1 MKKFLLLMSAAA
13 VSLSGMAFVK
23 APKLNQGQNYAID
36 GKVKQ
41 QLISASAANVVSET
55 QLAPGVIEQVCAT
68 RDGGLV
74 KRIVKN
80 GKSVAAKSY
89 QAPVEAAE
97 GATLSESFEGWDG
110 LRANWIP
117 AGWSEQNSDGKAP
130 TLENGKFTWH
140 VGAQEGSLLNPID
153 GNYYAIIYY
162 AYEKDENNQSVDLPQ
177 DEWLI
182 SPAMTLRKNEMLSFY
197 LGYNPLYL
205 YDMSNENLD
214 WTNRVFKNRIVS
226 ATLTVWV
233 RETGGE
239 WVQIYDVEPQWSDKE
254 LGELFDNYSSSGY
267 EKVQLSLADYEG
279 KEVQVAFRYAGI
291 RGNSMV
297 IDNVVVDQEPLL
309 AKYDRPY
316 GSLFLGYSE
325 DLDSSIGDEE
335 NDYTFMYA
343 PAYTTLTWN
352 SVLSSNITSHSW
364 AFGDNTSSEA
374 SIETEFAPSRKENY
388 YTLPSLSA
396 TADGYDDIT
405 FTYPVHGLYVGGG
418 GDLGTKSFPL
428 TRANLEKDGISL
440 LYNSQS
446 IPLSGYYKYTNTV
459 WTQMFFGKTPTET
472 DYLETLGFLTKF
484 EKPAKPCIIKRVW
497 VMAYGLIQDD
507 SKLSMVLYR
516 CAPNNMPYG
525 AFASA
530 ECGVADMK
538 VLNFGGS
545 YNYYMIPFDFT
556 VAEGENPI
564 LLDRDIFAMV
574 YDLNSNENNIIYL
587 VQTLTNDANDDAS
600 QYIYFTGKENGEDVG
615 FVFDVA
621 SLTNTSGEPTKTH
634 LYMELEVED
643 PWLKALSATEVELG
657 AAGGTA
663 ELAIDTYY
671 DAADLTYSVVDG
683 AGNAADWATVI
694 GAGSN
699 AEGKVSVTLGEL
711 AEGATER
718 VAKVTISSPTCSDV
732 VFTVKQSAGS
742 GVEVVEANPMKV
754 TVKGGN
760 IVVANAEGEVVV
772 YDVAGKVVATATANG
787 SAVIPATDLEGGV
800 YVVSVAGKAVK
811 VIK

>member
-1 MKKFLLLMSAAA
+1 MKKFLLLMCAAT
-13 VSLSGMAFVK
+13 VSLSGMAFEK
-23 APKLNQGQNYAID
+23 APKLNQGQNYAIE

-41 QLISASAANVVSET
+41 QLVKASAVNVVSET
-55 QLAPGVIEQVCAT
+55 QLAPGITEQVCAT

-80 GKSVAAKSY
+80 GKSVAPKSY

-97 GATLSESFEGWDG
+97 GASLSESFEGWDG
-110 LRANWIP
+110 MRVNWIP
-117 AGWSEQNSDGKAP
+117 TRWSEQNSDGKAP

-214 WTNRVFKNRIVS
+214 WTNRVFKNRKVA

-239 WVQIYDVEPQWSDKE
+239 WVQLYDVEPQWSDKE

-267 EKVQLSLADYEG
+267 EKVEISLADYEG

-309 AKYDRPY
+309 AKYDKPY

-325 DLDSSIGDEE
+325 DLYSSIGDEE

-428 TRANLEKDGISL
+428 TRANLEQNGLSL
-440 LYNSQS
+440 LYNNQS
-446 IPLSGYYKYTNTV
+446 IPLSGYYKFTNTI
-459 WTQMFFGKTPTET
+459 WTQMFFGSTPTET

-530 ECGVADMK
+530 ECVVADMK
-538 VLNFGGS
+538 VHNFGGS

-587 VQTLTNDANDDAS
+587 VQTITADANDDAS
-600 QYIYFTGKENGEDVG
+600 QYIYFTGKENGENVG

-621 SLTNTSGEPTKTH
+621 SLTNDSGEPTKTH

-643 PWLKALSATEVELG
+643 PWLKALSATEVQLG
-657 AAGGTA
+657 EAGGTA

-671 DAADLTYSVVDG
+671 DAADLTYTVVDG
-683 AGNAADWATVI
+683 GGNAADWASVI

-699 AEGKVSVTLGEL
+699 TEGKVTVTLGKME
-711 AEGATER
+711 AGAADRE
-718 VAKVTISSPTCSDV
+718 AKVTISSPTCTDV

-742 GVEVVEANPMKV
+742 GVELVEANPMKV
-754 TVKGGN
+754 TVEGGN
-760 IVVANAEGEVVV
+760 IVVANAEGKVVV

-800 YVVSVAGKAVK
+800 YVVNVAGKTVK
-811 VIK
+811 IVK

>member
-13 VSLSGMAFVK
+13 MSLSGMAFVK

-41 QLISASAANVVSET
+41 QLITARATNVVSET
-55 QLAPGVIEQVCAT
+55 QLAPGIVEQVCAT
-68 RDGGLV
+68 SDGGLV

-80 GKSVAAKSY
+80 GKTMSTKSY
-89 QAPVEAAE
+89 QAPAQAAE
-97 GATLSESFEGWDG
+97 GASLSESFEGWDG
-110 LRANWIP
+110 LKSNWIP
-117 AGWSEQNSDGKAP
+117 DGWQEQNSDGTAP
-130 TLENGKFTWH
+130 TLQNGKFTWH

-153 GNYYAIIYY
+153 GSYYAIIYY
-162 AYEKDENNQSVDLPQ
+162 AYEKNADDQSVDLPQ

-182 SPAMTLRKNEMLSFY
+182 TPAMTLRKNEMLSFY

-309 AKYDRPY
+309 VKYDRPY
-316 GSLFLGYSE
+316 GSLFMGYSE
-325 DLDSSIGDEE
+325 DLYSPLGDE
-335 NDYTFMYA
+335 NADHTFMYV
-343 PAYTTLTWN
+343 PAYMTQTWN
-352 SVLSSNITSHSW
+352 SVLSSNITSYSW
-364 AFGDNTSSEA
+364 TSGETTSSEA
-374 SIETEFAPSRKENY
+374 SIDAEYEPSRGETY
-388 YTLPSLSA
+388 YGLPTLTA
-396 TADGYDDIT
+396 QADGYDDIN
-405 FTYPVHGLYVGGG
+405 FTYPVSGLYAGGG
-418 GDLGTKSFPL
+418 SDLGTKSFPL
-428 TRANLEKDGISL
+428 TRANMDKDGVSM
-440 LYNSQS
+440 LYNSS
-446 IPLSGYYKYTNTV
+446 AIPLSGYYKYTNTI
-459 WTQMFFGKTPTET
+459 WTQMFFGKNPTDT
-472 DYLETLGFLTKF
+472 DYLEIPGFLTKF
-484 EKPAKPCIIKRVW
+484 EKPAKPYIIKRVW

-516 CAPNNMPYG
+516 CTPNNIPYG

-530 ECGVADMK
+530 ECAYADMK
-538 VLNFGGS
+538 VINVGTYS
-545 YNYYMIPFDFT
+545 YYMIPFDFT
-556 VAEGENPI
+556 VAEGESPV

-574 YDLNSNENNIIYL
+574 YGLDSNENNIIYL
-587 VQTLTNDANDDAS
+587 VQTISDDANDDSS
-600 QYIYFTGKENGEDVG
+600 QFIYFSGKENGEDVG

-621 SLTNTSGEPTKTH
+621 NMTDSNSNPTKTH

-683 AGNAADWATVI
+683 AGNAADWASVS

-772 YDVAGKVVATATANG
+772 YDIAGKVVATATANG